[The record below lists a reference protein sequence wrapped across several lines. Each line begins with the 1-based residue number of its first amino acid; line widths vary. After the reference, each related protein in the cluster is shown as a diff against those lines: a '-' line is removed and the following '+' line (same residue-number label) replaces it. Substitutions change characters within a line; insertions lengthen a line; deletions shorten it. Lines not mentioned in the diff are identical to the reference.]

1 MSMMTMLEST
11 VTVDRVE
18 TAATQAEG
26 RAARAGVMVPG
37 WCREAACPQ

>member
-1 MSMMTMLEST
+1 MSTMTMPEST
-11 VTVDRVE
+11 VTLDGTR

-26 RAARAGVMVPG
+26 CATRAGVMVPG

>member
-1 MSMMTMLEST
+1 MSTMTMPEST
-11 VTVDRVE
+11 VTLDRTR